1 MKKIIIAVSV
11 LLLVAFVIIKVSSA
25 QNSTQENKK
34 TSSEAKMN
42 CAKGPSVSC
51 CAKMADSK
59 TPGAKCMEGKGDSTN
74 SKTCCS
80 NMKTSMKDCDPA
92 RCTMKAKK

>member
-11 LLLVAFVIIKVSSA
+11 LLLVAFLIIKVSSA
-25 QNSTQENKK
+25 QNSPQDNKK
-34 TSSEAKMN
+34 ASTEAKMN

-74 SKTCCS
+74 SKACCS
-80 NMKTSMKDCDPA
+80 NMKTGMKNCDPA
-92 RCTMKAKK
+92 RCQMKNKK